1 MRDKHYQLEKELTNQ
16 VLDSYKGRWD
26 QVLPQ
31 ILPELATA
39 VAKGHR
45 VHSDCV
51 LDQHE
56 SETGGTSRTKKM
68 RVTVS
73 FADTASIMC
82 TCTKSQHVSGALNVI
97 MAVRGCDFKTAR
109 QMLLDYAGI
118 RTSQDR
124 ASYTPPPP
132 RPEHKPDPEVE
143 RKHLEAVERTKSR
156 ITKIWGETLSLDH
169 PEARAARL
177 WMKRRGIWPPIGTAG
192 PLDLRFH
199 RSLGF
204 YSGEDEQ
211 GRPRHVGDFPT
222 LVGMIRGVDGR
233 TCGIN
238 RTYMTEDGR
247 KPPGFEDD
255 CRKMYTPDIPLI
267 TRGAAVKFDEPK
279 NGILNVAEGI
289 ETALAVRMLHG
300 LPQWATLTANNLE
313 SLEIPDDVQIV
324 TVWADKDRSNT
335 GQRAADA
342 LVTRLRSE
350 GRQAV
355 ALLPPDEIG
364 DGQKTVDWND
374 MVQRWGV
381 ATVRQNLV
389 YQSWYKRL
397 LQKISEMQSADKGPS
412 SSVVIK

>member
-1 MRDKHYQLEKELTNQ
+1 MRDEKYQLEKELTNQ
-16 VLDSYKGRWD
+16 ILDSYKGRWD

-39 VAKGHR
+39 VGKGHR

-56 SETGGTSRTKKM
+56 SETGGTSRVKKM

-73 FADTASIMC
+73 FKDTATIMC

-109 QMLLDYAGI
+109 QMLFDYAGI

-124 ASYTPPPP
+124 VSYTPPPP
-132 RPEHKPDPEVE
+132 RPEPKPDPEAE
-143 RKHLEAVERTKSR
+143 RQHLESIERTKKR
-156 ITKIWGETLSLDH
+156 ITKIWNETLSLDH

-177 WMKRRGIWPPIGTAG
+177 WMKRRGIWPPIGTVG

-199 RSLGF
+199 PSLGL
-204 YSGEDEQ
+204 YGVNKDGESVHQ
-211 GRPRHVGDFPT
+211 GDFPT

-247 KPPGFEDD
+247 KPQGFEED

-267 TRGAAVKFDEPK
+267 TRGAAVKFDEPV
-279 NGILNVAEGI
+279 NGVLNLAEGI
-289 ETALAVRMLHG
+289 ETALAVRMLTG

-313 SLEIPDDVQIV
+313 SVEIPENVKVV

-342 LVTRLRSE
+342 LVTRLRNE

-355 ALLPPDEIG
+355 ALLPPDEIR
-364 DGQKTVDWND
+364 DGEKTVDWND
-374 MVQRWGV
+374 MVLRWGV

-389 YQSWYKRL
+389 YQSWWKRL
-397 LQKISEMQSADKGPS
+397 LQKVSEIQSADKGPS
-412 SSVVIK
+412 SVVIK